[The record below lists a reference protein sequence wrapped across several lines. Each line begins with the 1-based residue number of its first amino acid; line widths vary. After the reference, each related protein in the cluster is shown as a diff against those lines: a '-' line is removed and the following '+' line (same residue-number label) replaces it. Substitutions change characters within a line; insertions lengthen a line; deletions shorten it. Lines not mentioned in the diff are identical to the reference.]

1 VKEGEGEEVVSEGL
15 EALLRIGVTKC
26 GFSSLF
32 ALLAYRD
39 SGVWPRMSIGDGDGA
54 DV

>member
-1 VKEGEGEEVVSEGL
+1 VVGGRGRGGEGEGEEVVSEGW

-32 ALLAYRD
+32 TLLAYGD
-39 SGVWPRMSIGDGDGA
+39 SEV
-54 DV
+54 